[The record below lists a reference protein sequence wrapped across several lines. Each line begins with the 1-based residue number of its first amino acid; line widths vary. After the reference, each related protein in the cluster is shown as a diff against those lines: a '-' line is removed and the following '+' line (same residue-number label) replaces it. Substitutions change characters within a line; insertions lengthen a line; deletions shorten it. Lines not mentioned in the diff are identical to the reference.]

1 MDKRSQSLNKPSY
14 LKQFDP
20 AIQKHHETLNN
31 KLKDKA
37 MLTSK
42 PISKDCYDS
51 IKESV
56 TFLILQLLQE
66 HQNELKCIRS
76 AIQAGRLDIVMKELN
91 KVIGDK

>member
-1 MDKRSQSLNKPSY
+1 
-14 LKQFDP
+14 
-20 AIQKHHETLNN
+20 
-31 KLKDKA
+31 

-66 HQNELKCIRS
+66 HQNELKCIRA